1 MVVMNGQINAARE
14 VTKVHTNRVETFQ
27 SLEFGELGIV
37 DPIGVRFYRAPL
49 RRQTLPIAG
58 VASLPRVDMTVNY
71 AGADGDIVRF
81 LVNSGKVKGLVV
93 AGFGGGTVSAAM
105 FEAIKEARA
114 KDLPVVISTRVP
126 TGRIF
131 PSSATPGSVL
141 TLQRI
146 GCVLADNLTPQKA
159 RILLMLALTQTKQST
174 TLQKYFD
181 Q

>member
-14 VTKVHTNRVETFQ
+14 VTKVHTNRVETFR

-58 VASLPRVDMTVNY
+58 IGSLPRVDITLNY
-71 AGADGDIVRF
+71 AGADGEIVRC
-81 LVNSGKVKGLVV
+81 LVNSGKAQGLVI
-93 AGFGGGTVSAAM
+93 AGFGGGTVTSTM
-105 FEAIKEARA
+105 FEALKEARA
-114 KDLPVVISTRVP
+114 KDLPVVISSRVP

-131 PSSATPGSVL
+131 PSSASPGSVL
-141 TLQRI
+141 MLQRI

-159 RILLMLALTQTKQST
+159 RILLMLAMTQTRQPAS
-174 TLQKYFD
+174 LQKYFD